1 MSLLLTK
8 IPLFPIWPKQI
19 DINGVKVAVRD
30 SPLNSQMRRHLMKGR
45 YEAAER
51 ELATTFIRP
60 GDQILELGASVGIVT
75 CFLARA
81 AGKGGRIVS
90 VEPNILLKPHFQ
102 LQLMLN
108 NIRADLIHALCCPLW
123 EQTTPESLTSQGYLA
138 SRSNLSGRTTRA
150 GETGISVRWITAEE
164 ACSETGLE
172 PTVVVADIEG
182 TEAVWTEHPPNFP
195 KSLRTII
202 VELHTHIIGTKSSG
216 QVVQAVME
224 EGFRVA
230 GVQRNVFAFER
241 I

>member
-1 MSLLLTK
+1 MNLLLTK

-19 DINGVKVAVRD
+19 EINGVKIAVRN

-81 AGKGGRIVS
+81 AGEKGRVVS
-90 VEPNILLKPHFQ
+90 VEPNTQLRSYFLHQLL
-102 LQLMLN
+102 LN
-108 NIRADLIHALCCPLW
+108 GIRAELLHALCCPLW
-123 EQTTPESLTSQGYLA
+123 KQPIPEEMASQSYLA
-138 SRSNLSGRTTRA
+138 SRSTLSGRSTKP
-150 GETGISVRWITAEE
+150 GETGISVRWLTAEE
-164 ACSETGLE
+164 VCHETSLE
-172 PTVVVADIEG
+172 PTAMVADIEG
-182 TEAVWTEHPPNFP
+182 TEAVWAEHSPNFP
-195 KSLRTII
+195 RSLRTILL
-202 VELHTHIIGTKSSG
+202 ELHTHILGTRSAAK
-216 QVVQAVME
+216 VMQAVMD
-224 EGFRVA
+224 EGFRLA